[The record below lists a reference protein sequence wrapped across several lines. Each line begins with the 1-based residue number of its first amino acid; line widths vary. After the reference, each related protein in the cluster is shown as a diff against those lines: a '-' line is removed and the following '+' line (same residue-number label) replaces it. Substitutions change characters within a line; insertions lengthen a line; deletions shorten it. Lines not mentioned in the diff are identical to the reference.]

1 MTIRTRGM
9 VALLA
14 TLALVLAACGDDSG
28 GGTETEG
35 DQSTLRVPDDY
46 PTIQEAVDAAE
57 PGSLILIS
65 PGTYEEEVDVTTD
78 DLVLRGLDRDEV
90 VLDGGFE
97 LENGVRV
104 LEADGVAVENL
115 TVQNYTG
122 NGFFWTGSDGYR
134 ASYVSSIRNGVYG
147 IYAFGS
153 VNGVIEHS
161 YASGSADG
169 GIYIGQCSNCRAL
182 VDDVL
187 VEWNGLGYS
196 GTNSGGDLFVVNSEF
211 RLNRV
216 GLAPNTLSTEGCAP
230 QRDATFVGNYVH
242 DNGNPDTAA
251 VGFALLGQYNGILVV
266 GGNANT
272 VERNRVE
279 NHELAGIAVVPQ
291 PEEDA
296 VVPIPAETPAD
307 CVADVV
313 PASDDVIAE
322 LDNPL
327 IWPVADNHVEGNV
340 VSGSGEWDLVLLT
353 LDGEANGNCF
363 AGNEAETTAPE
374 DIDQVLPCEGT
385 PQTYAPETA
394 RFFEILSE
402 ERPPPVDY
410 EDVDLPDPGDLEE
423 MPDPETAPAV
433 PAGEPRTVDI
443 DAITVP
449 GEG

>member
-1 MTIRTRGM
+1 MGSTMRR
-9 VALLA
+9 VCAVLLA
-14 TLALVLAACGDDSG
+14 VTALVACGDNGDEGGDGGSSG
-28 GGTETEG
+28 A
-35 DQSTLRVPDDY
+35 LRVPDDY
-46 PTIQEAVDAAE
+46 GTIQEAVDAAS
-57 PGSLILIS
+57 PGDLILIS

-78 DLVLRGLDRDEV
+78 DLVLRGVDRNEV
-90 VLDGGFE
+90 ILDGGFE
-97 LENGVRV
+97 LENGIRV

-115 TVQNYTG
+115 TVQNYSG
-122 NGFFWTGSDGYR
+122 NGFFWTGVDGYR

-169 GIYIGQCSNCRAL
+169 GIYVGQCSNCRAL

-211 RLNRV
+211 RFNRV
-216 GLAPNTLSTEGCAP
+216 GMAPNTLSTEGCSP
-230 QRDATFVGNYVH
+230 QRDATIVGNYVH
-242 DNGNPDTAA
+242 DNGNPETAA
-251 VGFALLGQYNGILVV
+251 VGFAMLGEYTGILVV

-279 NHELAGIAVVPQ
+279 NHEIAGIAVVPQ

-296 VVPIPAETPAD
+296 VVPIPDETPPD

-327 IWPVADNHVEGNV
+327 VWPVADNHVEGNV

-353 LDGEANGNCF
+353 LDGEAHGNCF
-363 AGNEAETTAPE
+363 ADNEAEVSAPE
-374 DIDQVLPCEGT
+374 DIEQVLPCEGT
-385 PQTYAPETA
+385 AQTYEPETA

-402 ERPPPVDY
+402 ERPPSVDY
-410 EDVDLPDPGDLEE
+410 EDVDLPDPGELEN
-423 MPDPETAPAV
+423 MPEAETASAV
-433 PAGEPRTVDI
+433 PAGEPRTVDV
-443 DAITVP
+443 DAISVP
-449 GEG
+449 AAT